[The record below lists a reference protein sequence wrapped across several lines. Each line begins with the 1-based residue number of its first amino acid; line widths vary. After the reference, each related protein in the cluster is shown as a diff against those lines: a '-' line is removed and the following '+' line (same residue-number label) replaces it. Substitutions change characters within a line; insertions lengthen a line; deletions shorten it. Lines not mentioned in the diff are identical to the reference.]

1 MLDHDRFGQDVK
13 WLRVQKFR
21 DRSRHLIQLE
31 SPLNALD
38 ALHHGLQ
45 GVAVTG

>member
-1 MLDHDRFGQDVK
+1 MIVSVRMLSGSVFK
-13 WLRVQKFR
+13 KFR